1 MIDKYLV
8 NKRKNSD
15 EIRQVQG
22 GTAVDK
28 KKKNTYWSFI
38 TTEPVC

>member
-1 MIDKYLV
+1 M
-8 NKRKNSD
+8 KNSD

-28 KKKNTYWSFI
+28 KKKSYWSFI